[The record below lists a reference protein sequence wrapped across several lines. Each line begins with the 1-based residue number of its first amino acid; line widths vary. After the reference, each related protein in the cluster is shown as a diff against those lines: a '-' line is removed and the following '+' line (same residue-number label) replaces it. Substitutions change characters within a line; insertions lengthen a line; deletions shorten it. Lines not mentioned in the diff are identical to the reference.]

1 MSNDKETVYVFTD
14 ITKADSEKWK
24 TFRNAIMNQVMKSF
38 GTIGSLTDPNSLDD
52 EVESASDLWGL
63 KNMTQF
69 EEYFNSDYEKTFNEF
84 RKTWFQAQMSHYD
97 SGQIV

>member
-1 MSNDKETVYVFTD
+1 
-14 ITKADSEKWK
+14 
-24 TFRNAIMNQVMKSF
+24 MNQVMKSF

-63 KNMTQF
+63 KNMTQS
-69 EEYFNSDYEKTFNEF
+69 ELKYSDYEKSFNEF